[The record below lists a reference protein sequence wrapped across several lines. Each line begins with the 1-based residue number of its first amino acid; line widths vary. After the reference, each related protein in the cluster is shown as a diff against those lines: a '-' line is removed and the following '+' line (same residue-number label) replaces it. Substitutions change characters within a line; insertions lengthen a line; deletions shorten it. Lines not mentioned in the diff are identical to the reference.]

1 MTAENLNQPDAQS
14 QIDWSNPRLKVRNL
28 RKQYDER
35 VILNGVDLEIYP
47 GQIVALI
54 GSSGS
59 GKSTMLRCINL
70 IEEIS
75 DGQIWLEGRDI
86 SVAGIDQDE
95 VRRDV
100 GMVFQS
106 YNLFAHLSILDN
118 ITLALR
124 HVQGKT
130 KAEADAIAMQW
141 LSRIGLADKASS
153 FPDKLS
159 GGQQQRT
166 AIVRAVALNPKL
178 LLLDEVTSALDPE
191 LVGEVLELIR
201 DLKNSGTTIIMATHE
216 MSFARDVADWVV
228 FLDQGAIVEEGEAAE
243 FFANPKQQR
252 TKEFLTRLQIL

>member
-1 MTAENLNQPDAQS
+1 MSP
-14 QIDWSNPRLKVRNL
+14 IDWSNPRLKIRGL
-28 RKQYDER
+28 RKQYEDKV
-35 VILNGVDLEIYP
+35 VIGGVDLEIYP

-59 GKSTMLRCINL
+59 GKSTLLRCINL

-75 DGQIWLEGRDI
+75 DGQIWLEGQDI
-86 SVAGIDQDE
+86 SVPDIDQDS
-95 VRRDV
+95 VRKQV
-100 GMVFQS
+100 GMVFQA

-124 HVQGKT
+124 HVQGKS
-130 KAEADAIAMQW
+130 KAEAEELALSW
-141 LSRIGLADKASS
+141 LERIGLADKAKS

-201 DLKNSGTTIIMATHE
+201 DLKESGTTIIMATHE
-216 MSFARDVADWVV
+216 LSFARDVADWVV
-228 FLDQGAIVEEGEAAE
+228 FLDKGVVAEEGEAAD
-243 FFANPKQQR
+243 FFKNPKQAR
-252 TKEFLTRLQIL
+252 TKEFLIRLQQR

>member
-1 MTAENLNQPDAQS
+1 MSE
-14 QIDWSNPRLKVRNL
+14 IDWSKPRLLAKGI

-35 VILNGVDLEIYP
+35 LVLGGVDLEVYP

-59 GKSTMLRCINL
+59 GKSTLLRCINL
-70 IEEIS
+70 IEQID
-75 DGQIWLEGRDI
+75 DGQIWLEGDDI
-86 SVAGIDQDE
+86 SRPGIDEDL
-95 VRRDV
+95 VRQQI
-100 GMVFQS
+100 GLVFQS
-106 YNLFAHLSILDN
+106 YNLFAHLSILEN

-130 KAEADAIAMQW
+130 AAEAKEIALGW
-141 LSRIGLADKASS
+141 LKRIGLADKADSY
-153 FPDKLS
+153 PDKLS

-201 DLKNSGTTIIMATHE
+201 DLKNSGTTIVMATHE
-216 MSFARDVADWVV
+216 LSFARDVADWVI
-228 FLDQGAIVEEGEAAE
+228 FLDQGVIAEEGEAKD
-243 FFANPKQQR
+243 FFANPKNPR
-252 TKEFLTRLQIL
+252 TKEFLTRLKKG